1 MRTIPLDGDLLTMY
15 YRKDLFEAFNR
26 TVPRTWDEYSEAA
39 KFFHNRTY
47 FPDGV
52 TPIAPLD
59 ENNQTQKVQGSCVG
73 RMQCA
78 NSYWARLILFS
89 MTQNKGTS
97 SGALFDPENNMNP
110 LLGEAMV
117 EALRHMA
124 NQARFDDPGQFNGCL
139 GYNREVFTAGRC
151 ALTYNWGDQV
161 QRNSQSSFQRSYVSD
176 KTGVGRTPGS
186 TRILN
191 RDTLTLENC
200 NAENCPYGTLY
211 EDIGMVNY
219 APYAAFAGWAASVNN
234 HANSDVQLAA
244 AKFFSYASNAVQS
257 TSDVIPTDDSET
269 KIENLAF
276 SNPYRLSHLDIEEWI
291 NQGFEENFAE
301 EYTDA
306 LRVGK
311 QIKYIYTQYV

>member
-1 MRTIPLDGDLLTMY
+1 MYDNVVRTIPLDGDYILMY

-26 TVPRTWDEYSEAA
+26 TVPRTWDEYSDAA

-59 ENNQTQKVQGSCVG
+59 ENNEPQQIQGSCVG
-73 RMQCA
+73 RLERCA

-89 MTQNKGTS
+89 MPQNQGTS
-97 SGALFDPENNMNP
+97 SGALFDPENNMKP

-117 EALRHMA
+117 QALRHMV
-124 NQARFDDPGQFNGCL
+124 NQARFDNAEGQFGGCL
-139 GYNREVFTAGRC
+139 GYNRAVFTSGRC
-151 ALTYNWGDQV
+151 AITYNWGDQI
-161 QRNSQSSFQRSYVSD
+161 QSMGDVSFQQSYVSD
-176 KTGVGRTPGS
+176 KTGVVRTPGS

-191 RDTLTLENC
+191 RETLALEDC
-200 NAENCPYGTLY
+200 TAQSCPYGTFY
-211 EDIGMVNY
+211 EDIGTVNY

-234 HANSDVQLAA
+234 YADSAHQLAA
-244 AKFFSYASNAVQS
+244 ARFFSYASSTEQS
-257 TSDVIPTDDSET
+257 ITDVIPANNTET
-269 KIENLAF
+269 NIENLSF
-276 SNPYRLSHLDIEEWI
+276 SNPYRLSHLAVEAWTD
-291 NQGFEENFAE
+291 QAFEQDFAI

-311 QIKYIYTQYV
+311 